1 MEGGERGGEERLE
14 EDCGGKA
21 CGEEKS
27 SLGAGQ
33 GW

>member
-1 MEGGERGGEERLE
+1 MEGGGEGERLE
-14 EDCGGKA
+14 ENCGGKA